1 MQRLTNQ
8 RLLTQEELKV
18 AEAHNTTKSA
28 TGGCGQ
34 NKTSPTDVLVQQEV
48 SSWTLLFNVTLTIP
62 ASLTTVLITSW
73 GDRVGR
79 KLILSIP
86 VAGMTISAALL
97 STSIYLN
104 WSLSTLFVY
113 YFLAGIS
120 GYYAALLA
128 QGSAYLSDIT
138 SLDKRGLRFVILET
152 ALDIGGGIG
161 GLSTGYWVKA
171 EGFFKPVVGI
181 VGISFLSFLL
191 IPILPDSRKIRDM
204 KDKTQSSLTHQDQ
217 PEQTKLKRHGTF
229 NLNDNVNCIEECPSS
244 CSTSQHDSAEN
255 GNGGLLHHEKYTA
268 ADLLRAVWKVYSSD
282 YSHCEKCYSSCN
294 DTSKN
299 GKLRSERCK
308 HGGGRYPGRVWR
320 MWFYLVA
327 YAFTMYVIIGSTMVQ
342 TIFLLSPPLCF
353 TPILIGIKMGFGFG
367 FSLLS
372 PLIVLLYQRVFHF
385 GNHVVIILAL
395 SSLAIGY
402 LIMSFATQLSVVFLA
417 ASFGPFVTPGKSFIE
432 AQISS
437 LVSANEQGAAFALL
451 SFTGTISCLLSAV
464 SFLLLYSVTAGIYH
478 GFVWLHGSLF
488 ALVPISLIIFVMVCD
503 RRRRRL
509 LGVGRTL
516 DDENRPLL
524 HS

>member
-97 STSIYLN
+97 SISIYLN
-104 WSLSTLFVY
+104 WSLSSLFVY

-171 EGFFKPVVGI
+171 DGFFKPVVGI

-217 PEQTKLKRHGTF
+217 PEQTKIKRNGTF
-229 NLNDNVNCIEECPSS
+229 KSNNDVNCIEECPSS

-255 GNGGLLHHEKYTA
+255 GLLDHEEYTA

-282 YSHCEKCYSSCN
+282 YSHCGKCYSSCN

-299 GKLRSERCK
+299 GKSRSERCK

-395 SSLAIGY
+395 SALTIGY
-402 LIMSFATQLSVVFLA
+402 LIMSFATQLSMVFLA
-417 ASFGPFVTPGKSFIE
+417 ASF
-432 AQISS
+432 
-437 LVSANEQGAAFALL
+437 GAAFALL

-478 GFVWLHGSLF
+478 GFVWLHGSLL